1 MPSTRPAVF
10 AEVTGRV
17 APSASVGTRAESYLS
32 PPRNRQPKPGRH
44 CQRPAGLR
52 NPGRAG
58 YRTLRPGDALARLAR
73 ADERR
78 TDAAARAERAE
89 HELATLE
96 EAQRRVAAE
105 ADDLEMRV
113 RVVRDAQPLT
123 PTEPA
128 SAEREAA
135 RVSAARSIASQAR
148 LLCTATRMLGSD
160 AKEVTERGQRAERL
174 DAQ

>member
-1 MPSTRPAVF
+1 
-10 AEVTGRV
+10 
-17 APSASVGTRAESYLS
+17 
-32 PPRNRQPKPGRH
+32 
-44 CQRPAGLR
+44 
-52 NPGRAG
+52 
-58 YRTLRPGDALARLAR
+58 
-73 ADERR
+73 
-78 TDAAARAERAE
+78 
-89 HELATLE
+89 
-96 EAQRRVAAE
+96 
-105 ADDLEMRV
+105 MRV